1 MEIEK
6 LVKLDRTG
14 LYDRRKYLELHLIGA
29 KYWKEQYEGYRNA
42 ENREKAI
49 AKWNEELKTDIE
61 GMTLALLQGNT
72 RRVENIKRLIQTWE
86 YWKDEVTKL
95 ENTEYLAQRIEEVT
109 NEWRV
114 LHEELLIVEALLK
127 L

>member
-1 MEIEK
+1 MRVEE

-14 LYDRRKYLELHLIGA
+14 LNDRKKYLKLHLIGA
-29 KYWKEQYEGYRNA
+29 TYWKEKYESYRN
-42 ENREKAI
+42 EQNRKQAI
-49 AKWNEELKTDIE
+49 AKWDRELEEDIE
-61 GMTLALLQGNT
+61 GMRQALLQGNM

-95 ENTEYLAQRIEEVT
+95 ENSEYLEERIKEET
-109 NEWRV
+109 AKWRV
-114 LHEELLIVEALLK
+114 LREELLIIEVLLK

>member
-6 LVKLDRTG
+6 LVKLDRSG
-14 LYDRRKYLELHLIGA
+14 LNDRKKYLKLNLIGA
-29 KYWKEQYEGYRNA
+29 TYWKEKYESYRN
-42 ENREKAI
+42 EQNRKQAI
-49 AKWNEELKTDIE
+49 AKWDRGLKEDIE
-61 GMTLALLQGNT
+61 SMGQALLQGNM

-95 ENTEYLAQRIEEVT
+95 ENPAYLEERIEEET
-109 NEWRV
+109 AKWRV
-114 LHEELLIVEALLK
+114 LREELLIIEALLK

>member
-6 LVKLDRTG
+6 LVKLDRSG
-14 LYDRRKYLELHLIGA
+14 LNDRKKYLKLNLIGA
-29 KYWKEQYEGYRNA
+29 TYWKEKYESYRN
-42 ENREKAI
+42 EQNRKQAI
-49 AKWNEELKTDIE
+49 AKWDRGLKEDI
-61 GMTLALLQGNT
+61 GSMGQALLQGNM

-95 ENTEYLAQRIEEVT
+95 ENPAYLEERIEEET
-109 NEWRV
+109 AKWRV

>member
-6 LVKLDRTG
+6 LVKLDRSG
-14 LYDRRKYLELHLIGA
+14 LNDRKKYLKLNLIGA
-29 KYWKEQYEGYRNA
+29 TYWKEKYESYRN
-42 ENREKAI
+42 EQNRKQAI
-49 AKWNEELKTDIE
+49 AKWDRRLKEDIE
-61 GMTLALLQGNT
+61 SMGQALLQGNM

-95 ENTEYLAQRIEEVT
+95 ENPAYLEERIEEET
-109 NEWRV
+109 AKWRV
-114 LHEELLIVEALLK
+114 LREELLIIEALLK